1 MAASGVAQPLPPKP
15 FRVGL
20 APRPAVDDDEAEWP
34 YFLIYSPQVGVPLE
48 E

>member
-1 MAASGVAQPLPPKP
+1 
-15 FRVGL
+15 
-20 APRPAVDDDEAEWP
+20 VDDDEAEWP